1 MKNKIMVMIV
11 TFVIMIILTPVIF
24 GKLMNSKFNTMTLK
38 LQQQKGILI
47 KEIKDKSSYLTT
59 DRIFEVKIPGSLL
72 NDNGIDYIEMTSEVK
87 FKNLP
92 VTNVYFHNIIK
103 DVVLEDG
110 EKLPFLKNAQ
120 IDVVT
125 PNFKVYSFNIKPIK
139 YKNFSLNSIKGN
151 IEIKNETVKLNIDK
165 IKATNN
171 MFNINLNNISSL
183 TQKTENFFKSENKF
197 NLKLNFMGKEFAVNN
212 VDIFNSIRMDK
223 KTSINFHLSFEN
235 LKFSNI
241 IKADDFNAKVKIY
254 DLNTTLFEKAVNSK
268 DKNLSIALLANG
280 LKMEVN
286 SSLKNVDLLNVN
298 AGGFDLGIKALIHK
312 TDNLEDFQLNPDK
325 YLTILIKA
333 DISEK
338 LAKILENYYPNL
350 KSLLSVKPDNK
361 GILHIKIDFDRGKI
375 K

>member
-139 YKNFSLNSIKGN
+139 YKNFNLSQIKGTFSVNKN
-151 IEIKNETVKLNIDK
+151 ISTLSIDK
-165 IKATNN
+165 ISLNENKLS
-171 MFNINLNNISSL
+171 FNIINFKSI
-183 TQKTENFFKSENKF
+183 TQKAINFFKSEDKF
-197 NLKLNFMGKEFAVNN
+197 DLDLKFLDKSINVKNVN
-212 VDIFNSIRMDK
+212 ILTSLRKAK
-223 KTSINFHLSFEN
+223 KTSINFNLSFKD
-235 LKFSNI
+235 LKFSKI
-241 IKADDFNAKVKIY
+241 IEADNFNTKIKIY
-254 DLNTTLFEKAVNSK
+254 DLNSTLFNKAIRSQ
-268 DKNLSIALLANG
+268 DKNLTLQLLANG
-280 LKMEVN
+280 FKLDIN
-286 SSLKNVDLLNVN
+286 SSLNNLSFLGFNE
-298 AGGFDLGIKALIHK
+298 GGFKLRLKTIIYKAK
-312 TDNLEDFQLNPDK
+312 NLKDFNK
-325 YLTILIKA
+325 NFKNYLAIYINA
-333 DISEK
+333 DISENF
-338 LAKILENYYPNL
+338 AKMLKDSFPITRQFLNIPPDKNGIVHLKINL
-350 KSLLSVKPDNK
+350 
-361 GILHIKIDFDRGKI
+361 DRGSLK
-375 K
+375 